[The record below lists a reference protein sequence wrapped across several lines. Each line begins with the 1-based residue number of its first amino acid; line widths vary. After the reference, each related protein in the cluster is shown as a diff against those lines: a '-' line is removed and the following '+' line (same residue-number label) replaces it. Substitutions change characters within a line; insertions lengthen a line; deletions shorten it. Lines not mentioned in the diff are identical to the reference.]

1 MYREIYNLPFKSI
14 NENSYKV
21 VIEKDGFTGS
31 STELIGAESPF
42 TIETSLDN
50 PLSPFRLS
58 TATLRIFG
66 GDYLQNLFTSNPQ
79 GVRVKLLKNN
89 QIE

>member
-1 MYREIYNLPFKSI
+1 MYGQIYTLPFQSI
-14 NENSYKV
+14 EENDYLV

-31 STELIGAESPF
+31 TTELIGAESPF
-42 TIETSLDN
+42 TVEMVLDN
-50 PLSPFRLS
+50 PLDPFGLS
-58 TATLRIFG
+58 TATLKIFG
-66 GDYLQNLFTSNPQ
+66 GDYLQNLFTPNPQ

>member
-1 MYREIYNLPFKSI
+1 MYGEIYTIPFKSI
-14 NENSYKV
+14 EENSYKV
-21 VIEKDGFTGS
+21 VIEKKDFTGV

-42 TIETSLDN
+42 TVETSLET

-66 GDYLQNLFTSNPQ
+66 GDYLQNLFTPDPQ
-79 GVRVKLLKNN
+79 GVRIKLLRNN
-89 QIE
+89 EIE